1 VIARVRAALVMT
13 ITASSFFLSFTFLG
27 FDFFIATLRKLKLA
41 LEAPFRA
48 KFGTGRGFTV
58 NETERG
64 VVFGEVREGR
74 VGGEIESSIGGV
86 FRSVRVVV
94 VVVEVPSPIGDSA
107 EFVGTGERS
116 EGDVGVIGGG
126 FEWTPSVRVEGNGA

>member
-1 VIARVRAALVMT
+1 MT
-13 ITASSFFLSFTFLG
+13 ITTSSFFLSFTFLG
-27 FDFFIATLRKLKLA
+27 FDFFVATLRKLKLA

-48 KFGTGRGFTV
+48 EFGTGRGFTV

-74 VGGEIESSIGGV
+74 VGGEIEGGIGRV

-94 VVVEVPSPIGDSA
+94 VVEIPSPIGDTA

-116 EGDVGVIGGG
+116 EGNVGVIGGG
-126 FEWTPSVRVEGNGA
+126 FEWAPSVRVEGNGA